1 MTSEN
6 YDMMAAVGLGIALPL
21 TVMIVLIIL
30 GVTKT
35 A

>member
-1 MTSEN
+1 MSLEN
-6 YDMMAAVGLGIALPL
+6 YNLMAAVGLGIALPL
-21 TVMIVLIIL
+21 TVMIVLVIL